1 MTTHVHLTWQLK
13 KRKTKKLNK
22 NKNKNRERRRLIFFN
37 TVKLKEEVEK
47 QNYSHFLIIFTSGYE
62 KKKGILTHQ
71 KATLFILY
79 N

>member
-13 KRKTKKLNK
+13 KRKTKKLNKNK

-47 QNYSHFLIIFTSGYE
+47 ENYSQFLIIFISGYE
-62 KKKGILTHQ
+62 KKR
-71 KATLFILY
+71 LFNSPKSYFIY
-79 N
+79 FV

>member
-47 QNYSHFLIIFTSGYE
+47 ENYSHFLIIFTSGYE
-62 KKKGILTHQ
+62 KKR
-71 KATLFILY
+71 LFNSPKSYFIY
-79 N
+79 FV